1 MPADDAGNTY
11 IMVAI
16 DGFSRFVALEPATD
30 ASGESVA
37 RFGGSQYDSYLIDAF
52 CHLLGLIGMLLW
64 PIGRRQA
71 AWLSE
76 STRKSVGIFGS
87 SAWIDGSGISG
98 AACYLLFSG
107 LSTHSYIN
115 QLESSL
121 VDFKLWTVF
130 SYLIPFLV
138 QCSRVLQPSQQKD
151 RRLVVGEYLKHL
163 VDTQLEAVIVK
174 CAPNAEE
181 YHHKYL
187 KSRVRKVATSSTQH
201 YKAGD
206 WVLAQWQGLPQGRT
220 RPTKLSPCWR
230 GPFSI
235 FVHSRRVRLNRL
247 PVGIRLIR

>member
-1 MPADDAGNTY
+1 LPADDAGNTY

-71 AWLSE
+71 AWLTE
-76 STRKSVGIFGS
+76 STSKSVGIFGS
-87 SAWIDGSGISG
+87 SAWIDGSGTSG

-107 LSTHSYIN
+107 LSTHSYMLSWVWS

-130 SYLIPFLV
+130 SYLIPLLV
-138 QCSRVLQPSQQKD
+138 QCNRSGQVSRVLQPSQQKD

-163 VDTQLEAVIVK
+163 VDTQLEAAIVK
-174 CAPNAEE
+174 CAQCRGVPSQVPQESSSKRQATGRLRSGRD
-181 YHHKYL
+181 YL
-187 KSRVRKVATSSTQH
+187 RGGRVQRS
-201 YKAGD
+201 
-206 WVLAQWQGLPQGRT
+206 
-220 RPTKLSPCWR
+220 
-230 GPFSI
+230 
-235 FVHSRRVRLNRL
+235 
-247 PVGIRLIR
+247 